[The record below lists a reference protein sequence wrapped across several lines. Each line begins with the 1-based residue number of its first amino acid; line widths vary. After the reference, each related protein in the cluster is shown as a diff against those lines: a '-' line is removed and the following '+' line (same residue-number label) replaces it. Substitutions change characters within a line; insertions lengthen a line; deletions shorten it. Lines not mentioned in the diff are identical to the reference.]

1 MILGTENNGLIAL
14 VAISLAAFKDCLP
27 IMKGSVGRANLNIL
41 VRHDTRVK
49 PSLAF
54 ARNAAR
60 RTTRSNM
67 WTTCVSTATTPSGL
81 PGTSAS
87 AVESRRTIATSIRC
101 DEPSFDRV
109 VLGGAPATLSRGCR
123 LRDSTGQGGGNPD
136 DETAAQRY
144 DAFGKTALWYVE
156 ETGPDARL
164 YLGFK
169 RPVSADEFYRACLDN
184 KVERLLHSVR
194 PAPGEMYLIRPGQ
207 VHAAKDVTLLEVAE
221 SSELWFRLH
230 DWGSTDRELHLEEAF
245 DLIDLSGKVPA
256 HRGEVVSPQFTANQI
271 LLTEALK
278 SHRDED
284 DTFLLYICLKGAA
297 TVQADGEN
305 YRFRKGE
312 LLLIPAEV
320 NDFFLIP
327 EEKDTLL
334 MEVRMDPREKTDSE
348 E

>member
-1 MILGTENNGLIAL
+1 MNDQNKKLTPMK
-14 VAISLAAFKDCLP
+14 FLP
-27 IMKGSVGRANLNIL
+27 DAQQMPWGSVEY
-41 VRHDTRVK
+41 K
-49 PSLAF
+49 LADLGF
-54 ARNAAR
+54 VD
-60 RTTRSNM
+60 S
-67 WTTCVSTATTPSGL
+67 V
-81 PGTSAS
+81 AS
-87 AVESRRTIATSIRC
+87 EGWLKGNTIGDIMQTYL
-101 DEPSFDRV
+101 ERV
-109 VLGGAPATLSRGCR
+109 VGETAFEWYGTQFPVLVKR
-123 LRDSTGQGGGNPD
+123 LTVKGRSSLHVNPD

-184 KVERLLHSVR
+184 KVGRLLHSVR

-245 DLIDLSGKVPA
+245 DLIDLAGKVPA

-297 TVQADGEN
+297 TVQAGGEN

-312 LLLIPAEV
+312 PLLVPAEV